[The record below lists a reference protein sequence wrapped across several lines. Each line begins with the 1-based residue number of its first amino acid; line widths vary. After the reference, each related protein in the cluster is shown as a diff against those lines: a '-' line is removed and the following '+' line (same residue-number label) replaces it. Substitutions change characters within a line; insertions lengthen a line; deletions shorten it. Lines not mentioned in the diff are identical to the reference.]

1 MADYSKALSALT
13 ADVLSGKLDLAAA
26 LGPEIWVENKD
37 FTIRTVLWSAEDKS
51 PLRINLNTCS
61 RGELM
66 TFPGITAAKARE
78 ILAAR
83 DKAGFFASMDAA
95 RRAGF
100 TGAAK

>member
-13 ADVLSGKLDLAAA
+13 ADVLSGKLDPAAA

-37 FTIRTVLWSAEDKS
+37 FTIRTTLWSAEDKS
-51 PLRINLNTCS
+51 PLRVNLNACS
-61 RGELM
+61 RWELM
-66 TFPGITAAKARE
+66 TFPGITAGKARK

-83 DKAGFFASMDAA
+83 DKAGFFASVDAA